1 MHMGIIKFRD
11 AGVVSQKGC
20 LEYVDKLGYLFN
32 VNWNIGFQLK
42 MPKL

>member
-1 MHMGIIKFRD
+1 MHMGIIKCRD
-11 AGVVSQKGC
+11 AVVVSQKAC